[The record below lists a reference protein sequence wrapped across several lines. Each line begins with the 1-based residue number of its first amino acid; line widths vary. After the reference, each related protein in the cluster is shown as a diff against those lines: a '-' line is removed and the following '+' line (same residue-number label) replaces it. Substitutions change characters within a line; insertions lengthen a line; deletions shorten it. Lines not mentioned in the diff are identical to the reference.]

1 MTDKN
6 ILQKDGEHPFAK
18 YVRVLG
24 KGKKGSRSL
33 TEEESIDAMSMILNN
48 QVEDLQLGAFL
59 MLLRKKEETSVELS
73 GFAKAVK
80 SFIAAPESL
89 HVDLD
94 WPSYAGKRRHLPWYI
109 FSAMLVAQAGNKVFM
124 HGASGHTANRLYTI
138 DVLQDLG
145 LPVCED
151 WNSAEKA
158 LDQSNFAYMP
168 LASLSKRLADIINMR
183 NILGLRSPVHS
194 FARLINP
201 LNADNVLV
209 GTFHPVYS
217 GLHQGAGNLL
227 GYKSLSVIKGEGG
240 EIERNPDNA
249 LTVKETIQGELSEEV
264 WPAQFERRH
273 VKAEDMSIEY
283 FRSVWH
289 GETNDEYGQAA
300 VIGTTALALKAIDKS
315 LTQDAAM
322 NKAQKLWDNRD
333 KAAI

>member
-33 TEEESIDAMSMILNN
+33 TEEESIDAMTMILNN
-48 QVEDLQLGAFL
+48 EVVDLQLGAFL

-80 SFIAAPESL
+80 SFISAPVNL
-89 HVDLD
+89 HADLD

-109 FSAMLVAQAGNKVFM
+109 LSALLVAQSGHSVFM

-138 DVLQDLG
+138 DVLNELG
-145 LPVCED
+145 LPVCEN
-151 WNSAEKA
+151 WEAVSAS
-158 LDQSNFAYMP
+158 LNQYNFAYMP
-168 LASLSKRLADIINMR
+168 LAALSERLANIINMR
-183 NILGLRSPVHS
+183 NTLGLRSPVHS

-201 LNADNVLV
+201 LNARSVLI

-217 GLHQGAGNLL
+217 GLHQGAGQLL
-227 GYKSLSVIKGEGG
+227 NYHSLSVIKGEGG

-249 LTVKETIQGELSEEV
+249 MLVRSTIEGELTEEE
-264 WPAQFERRH
+264 WPALFSRRH
-273 VKAEDMSIEY
+273 VKAPEMNVDHL
-283 FRSVWH
+283 RKVWH
-289 GETNDEYGQAA
+289 GENDDEYGIAA
-300 VIGTTALALKAIDKS
+300 IMSTAALALKALDENLS
-315 LTQDAAM
+315 QVEALQ
-322 NKAQKLWDNRD
+322 KAEHLWKERD
-333 KAAI
+333 KTII

>member
-1 MTDKN
+1 MTDKH

-33 TEEESIDAMSMILNN
+33 TEEESIDAMTMILNN
-48 QVEDLQLGAFL
+48 EVVDLQLGAFL

-80 SFIAAPESL
+80 SFIAAPEDL
-89 HVDLD
+89 KADLD

-109 FSAMLVAQAGNKVFM
+109 LAAQLVAQSGHRVFM

-138 DVLQDLG
+138 DVLRELG

-151 WNSAEKA
+151 WASVSSALEN
-158 LDQSNFAYMP
+158 QNFAYMP
-168 LASLSKRLADIINMR
+168 LSSLSERMAEIINMR
-183 NILGLRSPVHS
+183 NTLGLRSPVHS

-201 LNADNVLV
+201 LNAPSVLV

-217 GLHQGAGNLL
+217 GLHQGAGQLL
-227 GYKSLSVIKGEGG
+227 DYHSLSVIKGEGG

-249 LTVKETIQGELSEEV
+249 MMVRSTIEGELTEEE
-264 WPAQFERRH
+264 WPALFDRRH
-273 VKAEDMSIEY
+273 VKAPEMSVDHL
-283 FRSVWH
+283 RKVWH
-289 GETNDEYGQAA
+289 GDADDEYGIAA
-300 VIGTTALALKAIDKS
+300 VISTAALALKALDEE
-315 LTQDAAM
+315 LNQEQAM
-322 NKAQKLWDNRD
+322 LKAERLWKERNKLL
-333 KAAI
+333 I